1 MNLWSRWS
9 SYKQRSDISREESDS
24 QPLIHQ
30 SPAAPAPYTPPAT
43 SPKTNDRSSIRDV
56 LRKPV
61 GSGSYLLDDQGKEDS
76 DSTKESKNSRHRAIN
91 GWIAR
96 HKLFLGCLL
105 PLFSVLFELTMLSIF
120 LYIYLSLPVDPKTGI
135 RRRISPQYSM
145 WPFISCVGST
155 ALTVFRALS
164 FAIVVCSI
172 TATALLFYLNY
183 KVKPGYWLRRL
194 QLLQTL
200 TANAFLI
207 WLVFASEDS
216 ATHLHLYI
224 VSLRLL
230 FLFGAKCTAWLVA
243 FAMRIAYPL
252 LKDDR
257 ASRTSFHCKMALMPL
272 AFAMAATANAGVF
285 TCRDPTKIQ
294 EKGTACYNLIA
305 AAAVSDW
312 FYSTVNTV
320 FLLVMAYDLYYDEH
334 YGRVGKGL
342 PTPRPSW
349 E

>member
-1 MNLWSRWS
+1 
-9 SYKQRSDISREESDS
+9 
-24 QPLIHQ
+24 
-30 SPAAPAPYTPPAT
+30 
-43 SPKTNDRSSIRDV
+43 
-56 LRKPV
+56 
-61 GSGSYLLDDQGKEDS
+61 
-76 DSTKESKNSRHRAIN
+76 
-91 GWIAR
+91 
-96 HKLFLGCLL
+96 
-105 PLFSVLFELTMLSIF
+105 MLSIF
-120 LYIYLSLPVDPKTGI
+120 LYIYLSLPMDPKTGT

-155 ALTVFRALS
+155 TLTVFRALS
-164 FAIVVCSI
+164 FAIVICSL
-172 TATALLFYLNY
+172 TATSLLFYLNC

-207 WLVFASEDS
+207 WLVFASEDN

-243 FAMRIAYPL
+243 FAMRTAYPL
-252 LKDDR
+252 LKNDR
-257 ASRTSFHCKMALMPL
+257 ASRMSFHCKMALMPL
-272 AFAMAATANAGVF
+272 ALAMAVTANAGVF
-285 TCRDPTKIQ
+285 ICRDPANIQ
-294 EKGTACYNLIA
+294 EKSTTCYNLIA

-312 FYSTVNTV
+312 CYSTVNTV